1 MKKNEEIL
9 QDCSLFQ
16 GLSEKQISSVLK
28 CVKVKTANFA
38 KDEYILHAGES
49 TDFIGLILSGSAF
62 MIQED
67 LWGNRNII
75 APLNSGD
82 FFAEIFAAKPG
93 AILNTSVVASEN
105 CNIYSLN
112 IDRLLRVCPNSCDH
126 HHRIVRNLVTVLAN
140 KTLLLNDKITHISKR
155 KTRDKLLSYLSSEAI
170 RQGSP
175 SFTIPYNR
183 QQLADYLCV
192 ERAAMCS
199 ELSKLQEEGILKT
212 NHSHFELLT
221 NIVTPL

>member
-1 MKKNEEIL
+1 MKKDEKVL
-9 QDCSLFQ
+9 QECSLFQ
-16 GLSEKQISSVLK
+16 GLAENQISSVLK
-28 CVKVKTANFA
+28 CVNVKTASFA
-38 KDEYILHAGES
+38 KDEYILHAGET

-75 APLNSGD
+75 APLHSGD
-82 FFAEIFAAKPG
+82 FFAEIFAGKPG
-93 AILNTSVVASEN
+93 AILNSSIVASEK
-105 CNIYSLN
+105 CEVYSLN

-170 RQGSP
+170 RQGSM

-192 ERAAMCS
+192 ERAAMSS
-199 ELSKLQEEGILKT
+199 ELSRLQDEGILKT

>member
-1 MKKNEEIL
+1 MKNNAKIL
-9 QDCSLFQ
+9 QECSLFQ
-16 GLSEKQISSVLK
+16 DLTENQISSVLK
-28 CVKVKTANFA
+28 CVKVKTTSFA
-38 KDEYILHAGES
+38 KDEYILHAGET

-75 APLNSGD
+75 APLHPGD

-93 AILNTSVVASEN
+93 AVLNSSVVAAED
-105 CNIYSLN
+105 CEVYSLN

-126 HHRIVRNLVTVLAN
+126 HHHIVRNLVTVLAN
-140 KTLLLNDKITHISKR
+140 KTLLLNDKITHVSKR
-155 KTRDKLLSYLSSEAI
+155 KTRDKLMSYLSSEAI
-170 RQGSP
+170 RQGSL

-192 ERAAMCS
+192 ERAAMCT
-199 ELSKLQEEGILKT
+199 ELSRLQEEGILKT
-212 NHSHFELLT
+212 NHSHFQLLT
-221 NIVTPL
+221 NITTLL